1 MSKETIKL
9 FETNAYL
16 TEFEAEILSAE
27 ERDGDWFVVLDQTA
41 FFPEEGGQTPDEG
54 VLAGRKVKDVQIS
67 QNVITHRL
75 GEPAEDPEKGGNSL
89 ISVDERTN
97 GSAEGGSGLISG
109 HCAAEAEDGSSA
121 AESADMGVLRPGM
134 RVTGRI
140 DWDRRFSNMQNH
152 TGEHIL
158 SGTIARRF
166 GYHNVGFHLS
176 PQIVTVDVDG
186 PLTPEEVAGLE
197 AAVNAVIYE
206 NVSVRAEYP
215 APEVLEKLD
224 YRSKIEIDG
233 PVRIV
238 TVEGY
243 DCCACCAP
251 HVARTG
257 EIGQLRILRAEK
269 YKGGMRLTILCG
281 RRAMEATRQLQTQ
294 MEAVTR
300 LLSAKPEEAADHVQR
315 LLDEIAELKGRLV
328 EFQNQRIRRL
338 AEELPADGT
347 DILLFEEGLDPT
359 AQRNL
364 VNLLTERTAAMVSV
378 FVADGA
384 GGWRFI
390 SGSREKDAREV
401 STRLKEAFGA
411 RGGGKPVM
419 VQGSIP
425 AAAEADEEAIR
436 AALG

>member
-16 TEFEAEILSAE
+16 KDFEAEILAAK

-41 FFPEEGGQTPDEG
+41 FFPEEGGQTPDQG
-54 VLAGRKVKDVQIS
+54 VLAGWTVKDVQI
-67 QNVITHRL
+67 NNGVITHRL
-75 GEPAEDPEKGGNSL
+75 GKPY
-89 ISVDERTN
+89 
-97 GSAEGGSGLISG
+97 
-109 HCAAEAEDGSSA
+109 CAQETAAGAEAGEIVNGCSRPESQA
-121 AESADMGVLRPGM
+121 HEEALEPGIAGAEEALEPGM
-134 RVTGRI
+134 RVSGRI
-140 DWDRRFSNMQNH
+140 DWEHRFSNMQNH

-158 SGTIARRF
+158 SGLIFRRF

-176 PQIVTVDVDG
+176 DQVVTLDTSG
-186 PLTPEEVAGLE
+186 PMTQEEVEALE
-197 AAVNAVIYE
+197 AAANAVVWA
-206 NVSVRAEYP
+206 NVPVTAEYP
-215 APEVLEKLD
+215 ASEVLATLE
-224 YRSKIEIDG
+224 YRSKTEIEG

-238 TVEGY
+238 TIEGY
-243 DCCACCAP
+243 DRCACCAP

-257 EIGQLRILRAEK
+257 EIGSIRILRAEK

-281 RRAMEATRQLQTQ
+281 KRAMEATRQLQSQ

-315 LLDEIAELKGRLV
+315 LLDEIAGLKGRLV
-328 EFQNQRIRRL
+328 EMQNLRIRRL

-347 DILLFEEGLDPT
+347 DLVLFEEGLDPT

-364 VNLLTERTAAMVSV
+364 VNLLTERTAALVSV
-378 FVADGA
+378 FVPDGA
-384 GGWRFI
+384 GGWRYI
-390 SGSREKDAREV
+390 SGSRKKDAREV
-401 STRLKEAFGA
+401 SARLKEAFGA

-419 VQGSIP
+419 VQGSVP
-425 AAAEADEEAIR
+425 PEAAATEEAIR